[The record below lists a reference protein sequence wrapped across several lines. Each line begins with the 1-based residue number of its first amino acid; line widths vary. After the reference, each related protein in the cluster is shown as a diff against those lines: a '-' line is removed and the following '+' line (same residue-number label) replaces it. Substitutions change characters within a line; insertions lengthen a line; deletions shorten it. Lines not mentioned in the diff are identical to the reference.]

1 MADDMKKTTPKR
13 RDYGS
18 PEPGF
23 RCGDCMAIRSE
34 RRAATKKKKKRAKR
48 RKA

>member
-1 MADDMKKTTPKR
+1 MAT

-23 RCGDCMAIRSE
+23 RCGDCQAIRAE
-34 RRAATKKKKKRAKR
+34 KRAVKKKKVSKK
-48 RKA
+48 KG